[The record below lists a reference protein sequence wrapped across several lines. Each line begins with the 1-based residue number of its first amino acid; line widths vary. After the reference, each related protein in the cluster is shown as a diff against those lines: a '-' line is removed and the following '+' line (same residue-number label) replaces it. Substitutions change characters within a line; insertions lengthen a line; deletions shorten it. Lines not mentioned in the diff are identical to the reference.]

1 MNRQS
6 GLALVA
12 AIFIMVIVGLLGQ
25 VLITITNTQRQT
37 SLLSLQSAR
46 AYQAANAGIE
56 WGLAKLI
63 NEAQCPASS
72 TLTLPAQFTISV
84 SCQQHGTYIEKNDA
98 ITIYHITATSQLG
111 QFGSID
117 YVSRT
122 IDIEV
127 QI

>member
-6 GLALVA
+6 GIALVG
-12 AIFIMVIVGLLGQ
+12 AIFIMVIISLLSQ
-25 VLITITNTQRQT
+25 ALLTITNTQRQT

-63 NEAQCPASS
+63 NDAQCPTSS
-72 TLTLPAQFTISV
+72 TLTLPTQFTISV
-84 SCQQHGTYIEKNDA
+84 SCQQHGTYIERNQP
-98 ITIYHITATSQLG
+98 INIYHITATSQLG